1 MVLIAFVCVTPVLIF
16 RMILPRCRVFHFVFL
31 KLSQNS
37 TTRYTIL
44 GGKHNNGNHINKKLT
59 LYRNLRMDVVVRR
72 GGLRDAPDREYREVS
87 ILLGVIHADPQAH
100 IHLRGGNADQITD
113 QLPLPPRRASANT
126 TLVRDMC
133 PLTNGVTNFA
143 LSSGKLWAP
152 RGRGQ

>member
-72 GGLRDAPDREYREVS
+72 GGLRDAPDREYREKS

-100 IHLRGGNADQITD
+100 IHLRGGNADHGSA
-113 QLPLPPRRASANT
+113 ASTSEARKRQHYARPGHVSFDERSHKLCT
-126 TLVRDMC
+126 
-133 PLTNGVTNFA
+133 FQWKA
-143 LSSGKLWAP
+143 LGASG
-152 RGRGQ
+152 